1 MFILTP
7 LASEYQ
13 LAFLK
18 RDCVKTFK
26 KIMKTGVCPLKKQL
40 DIYFFTEMYLD
51 CREMLNF
58 CADFLSQ
65 FSLATLLN
73 ESVYDKIQQKGII
86 LERRLEMMEKVTT
99 DESVRF
105 LNENVMKMEKS
116 CNDSVNTMAELKSQW
131 TKRSNGCSYRFMSEI
146 RWCHDEKFE
155 SVISCHQCLTY
166 VHNIVQ
172 PIVMKRIDDMCLKP
186 QNSDNV

>member
-1 MFILTP
+1 M
-7 LASEYQ
+7 
-13 LAFLK
+13 
-18 RDCVKTFK
+18 KTFK
-26 KIMKTGVCPLKKQL
+26 KMMKTGVCPLKKQL

-65 FSLATLLN
+65 FSLATLLH

-131 TKRSNGCSYRFMSEI
+131 TKRANECSRPYKSTI
-146 RWCHDEKFE
+146 VWVHKDTFE
-155 SVISCHQCLTY
+155 SVISCYQCLSNVY
-166 VHNIVQ
+166 NIVQ
-172 PIVMKRIDDMCLKP
+172 PIVMKRIEDMCLKP